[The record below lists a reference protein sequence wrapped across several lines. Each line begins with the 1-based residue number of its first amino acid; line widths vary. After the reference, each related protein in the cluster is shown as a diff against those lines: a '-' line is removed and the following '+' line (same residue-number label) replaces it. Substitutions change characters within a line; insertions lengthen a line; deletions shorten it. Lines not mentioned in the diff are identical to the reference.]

1 MIKEWQHFI
10 ILQTL
15 KRSNQMQPR
24 SDERLAV
31 LEEKLN
37 IYEEL
42 SREMLYKLE
51 SAVSKISE
59 ANQNISM
66 ILTKHEARLDQT
78 QKSEEALL
86 ELIKIQRSDL
96 GKIENRVNDL
106 SRFRWIAVGIA
117 TAATVII
124 TASNLFADL
133 LTPDDKKNM
142 MRGNGETQLA
152 SLLNHEHS

>member
-1 MIKEWQHFI
+1 
-10 ILQTL
+10 
-15 KRSNQMQPR
+15 MQPR

>member
-1 MIKEWQHFI
+1 
-10 ILQTL
+10 
-15 KRSNQMQPR
+15 MQPR

-78 QKSEEALL
+78 EKADEALL
-86 ELIKIQRSDL
+86 ELIKNQRSDL
-96 GKIENRVNDL
+96 VKIENRVNDL
-106 SRFRWIAVGIA
+106 SRFRWIAVGVA

-133 LTPDDKKNM
+133 LTPDHKKNM

-152 SLLNHEHS
+152 CLLNHEHS